1 MSLPMLKKILPIL
14 IVFFFATGILLISL
28 YQVTSFVRPSLAASS
43 LKFYVSPPPQATSS
57 SQATPSPEP
66 KINYYLPYPGILPDN
81 PFYKIKML
89 RDQVWLLLTS
99 DPAKKAELLV
109 LFANKRIGAGEVLI
123 RGNKVSLGISTLIK
137 GEKYFER
144 AMAEV
149 NKAKK
154 KGVKVENVSAKLKS
168 APLKYEEVLTNLK
181 ESVSPEGRPALED
194 LLKLIRNLQE
204 KASTL

>member
-1 MSLPMLKKILPIL
+1 MLKKVVPIL
-14 IVFFFATGILLISL
+14 AVLAFAVGILFISL
-28 YQVTSFVRPSLAASS
+28 YQVTGSARPSFAVSV
-43 LKFYVSPPPQATSS
+43 LKFYVSPSPQTTPSL
-57 SQATPSPEP
+57 QATPTPTP

-89 RDQVWLLLTS
+89 RDQIWLLLTT
-99 DPAKKAELLV
+99 DPVKKAELLL
-109 LFANKRIGAGEVLI
+109 LFADKRVGAGEVLI

-149 NKAKK
+149 NKAKG
-154 KGVKVENVSAKLKS
+154 KGAKVERISAKLKS
-168 APLKYEEVLTNLK
+168 APLKYEEVLSSLK
-181 ESVSPEGRPALED
+181 ESVSPESKTALEE

-204 KASTL
+204 KASTF

>member
-1 MSLPMLKKILPIL
+1 MLKKILSIL
-14 IVFFFATGILLISL
+14 VVLTFAVGILLISL
-28 YQVTSFVRPSLAASS
+28 YQVVTPARPSFAASS
-43 LKFYVSPPPQATSS
+43 LKFYVSPSPQTNTSPQATP
-57 SQATPSPEP
+57 TPTP
-66 KINYYLPYPGILPDN
+66 KINYYLPYPGILPDH
-81 PFYKIKML
+81 PLYKIKML

-99 DPAKKAELLV
+99 DPAKKAELLL
-109 LFANKRIGAGEVLI
+109 LFADKRIGAGEVLI
-123 RGNKVSLGISTLIK
+123 RGNQVSLGISTLIK

-149 NKAKK
+149 NKAKE
-154 KGVKVENVSAKLKS
+154 KGVKVENVSTKLKS

-204 KASTL
+204 KASIF

>member
-1 MSLPMLKKILPIL
+1 MLKRILLIL
-14 IVFFFATGILLISL
+14 AVLVFAVGILFISL
-28 YQVTSFVRPSLAASS
+28 YQVTAPARPSFAASA
-43 LKFYVSPPPQATSS
+43 LKFYVSPV
-57 SQATPSPEP
+57 SQTTPSPQVTPTPTP
-66 KINYYLPYPGILPDN
+66 KINYYLPYPGILPDH
-81 PFYKIKML
+81 PLYKIKML

-99 DPAKKAELLV
+99 DPAKKAELLL
-109 LFANKRIGAGEVLI
+109 LFADKRIGAGEVLI

-149 NKAKK
+149 NKAKE

-204 KASTL
+204 RALTL